1 MSHGEGKDKFLSE
14 KENLQSMRKKKKL
27 GKDEFA
33 QAISR
38 NMVAQVCESLGF
50 QSFQQSAL
58 DNLAD
63 VAVRYIQEIGKT
75 ASSYANLANRAQCNV
90 FDVIQGLEHL
100 GSVQGFSGAS
110 DFRHCLTRSGVV
122 KDIIRFVSQ
131 ADETPFVYPIP
142 AFPVVRERVL
152 DLSFSQAQ
160 ETPPDK
166 HIPGWLPKF
175 PDPVTYAE
183 LSSSNEKDSETEA
196 VKIQQVEQQ
205 NRRAERSLLNW
216 QQKLMCNESETGAV
230 VEQGDAAKAQRAAEN
245 NPFLATPLQSREN
258 EVSLPCLPAR
268 LIHESLGYG
277 YHQSHEVME
286 NHVQIM
292 KPSLQASGAARS
304 GPCELEER
312 RKIPLIGRANLQF
325 KVGNFK
331 KSLSTV
337 TKPQNNGTER
347 TSYWFGD
354 DRDEADEK
362 NDRAEKILWENTEYP
377 PEVSNV

>member
-63 VAVRYIQEIGKT
+63 VAVRAWSIW
-75 ASSYANLANRAQCNV
+75 AQFRV
-90 FDVIQGLEHL
+90 F
-100 GSVQGFSGAS
+100 
-110 DFRHCLTRSGVV
+110 
-122 KDIIRFVSQ
+122 
-131 ADETPFVYPIP
+131 
-142 AFPVVRERVL
+142 
-152 DLSFSQAQ
+152 QAQ